1 LKCTTF
7 NEKLLIVEEIM
18 KRTLM
23 LMLLV
28 CFIVAANSAF
38 AQSPAT
44 SDRNLI
50 LTGGTAEVMG
60 QNDSA
65 KIFIA
70 VVTQGWKLEQA
81 GSENA
86 DKTKEVITAI
96 KRLNIKGLKIETSS
110 YRVTPQ
116 KDYKARPP
124 RIKGYEISNAI
135 MVTLEGFENEPLS
148 RHVSRVVGKALE
160 SGSNAVQNI
169 QFYLKD
175 KSTLEKK
182 ALTLAT
188 REAIDRAKTMADA
201 AGVTLKGIAS
211 LSTQPTYA
219 SPRPNML
226 RAADVKAERGSMA
239 PPMEIGES
247 RIRVQ
252 VSIAYEIA
260 P

>member
-1 LKCTTF
+1 
-7 NEKLLIVEEIM
+7 M
-18 KRTLM
+18 KRTLI
-23 LMLLV
+23 LILTV
-28 CFIVAANSAF
+28 CFVFAANSAF
-38 AQSPAT
+38 AQSSADL
-44 SDRNLI
+44 DRNLI
-50 LTGGTAEVMG
+50 LTEGTAEVMG

-86 DKTKEVITAI
+86 DKTKAVITAI
-96 KRLNIKGLKIETSS
+96 KRLNIKDLNLETSN

-124 RIKGYEISNAI
+124 KIKGYEVSNAI
-135 MVTLEGFENEPLS
+135 TATLEGFETEPLS
-148 RHVSRVVGKALE
+148 KHVSRVVGKALE
-160 SGSNAVQNI
+160 TGSNVVQNI

-175 KSTLEKK
+175 KSALEKK
-182 ALTLAT
+182 ALKLAT
-188 REAIDRAKTMADA
+188 REAMDRAKILAEA
-201 AGVTLKGIAS
+201 AGVKLKGIAS
-211 LSTQPTYA
+211 LSTQPVYA
-219 SPRPNML
+219 SPRPQML
-226 RAADVKAERGSMA
+226 RAGDMNAEAGSMA

-247 RIRVQ
+247 RVRVQ